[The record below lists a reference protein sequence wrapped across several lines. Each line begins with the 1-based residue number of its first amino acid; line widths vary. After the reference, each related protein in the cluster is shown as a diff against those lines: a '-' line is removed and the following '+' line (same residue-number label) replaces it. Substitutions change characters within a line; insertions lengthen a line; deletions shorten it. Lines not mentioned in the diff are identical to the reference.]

1 MNTILEWLEG
11 GDLRSDGAASQ
22 AAEAVLKKEQLIDD
36 LAEGLMHP
44 GDVVRGRTMDA
55 LEKIACSK
63 PELVLKYLPQI
74 LDLLKKD
81 QVMMVRMHAAMILGH
96 LAVFAEI
103 IPQVTP
109 VLLYLL
115 DDPSTFTKSWA
126 IVSLCIIARK
136 YPDYHQEILTKVT
149 ELRDDSSA
157 AIRTRVRNALEI
169 LMNDRLPFPKGWIK
183 SEKLKT
189 L

>member
-36 LAEGLMHP
+36 LAEGLIHP
-44 GDVVRGRTMDA
+44 EDVVRGRTMDA
-55 LEKIACSK
+55 LEKISRSK

-115 DDPSTFTKSWA
+115 DNPSTFTKSWA

-136 YPDYHQEILTKVT
+136 YPEHHHEILVKIAN
-149 ELRDDSSA
+149 LRNDPSP

-169 LMNDRLPFPKGWIK
+169 LTNDRLPFSNGWIK
-183 SEKLKT
+183 SEKFKDL
-189 L
+189 